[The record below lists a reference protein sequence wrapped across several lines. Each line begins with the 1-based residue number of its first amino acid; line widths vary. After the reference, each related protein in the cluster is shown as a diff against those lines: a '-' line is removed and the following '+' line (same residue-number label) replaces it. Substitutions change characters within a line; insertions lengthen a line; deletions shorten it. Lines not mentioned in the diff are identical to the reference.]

1 MKSPYTFKH
10 IAPSNNS
17 DEHQGAIF
25 LLHGLGSNEEDLL
38 QLVEEFKGQ
47 CHIFSLR
54 GPITHSPG
62 YAFYTFE
69 EEGKPNRE
77 VFDKMITF
85 TQSFI
90 LEAIEEYH
98 LNIKKIFLVG
108 FNQGA
113 AVVETLT
120 LTLGNL
126 ITGTVAL
133 SGFLPDFVMNE
144 YKKAPLDRTKIFISH
159 GEYDYDFPI
168 QWGEK
173 SKNYFDEMGVQVTFK
188 TYPDGHGV
196 TPQNLK
202 DMVAFIAENLAD
214 EETVN

>member
-10 IAPSNNS
+10 ISPSNTSN
-17 DEHQGAIF
+17 ELEGAIF
-25 LLHGLGSNEEDLL
+25 LFHGLGSNEEDLL

-54 GPITHSPG
+54 GPIKHSPG
-62 YAFYTFE
+62 FAFYTFE
-69 EEGKPNRE
+69 EEGKPTRE
-77 VFDKMITF
+77 VFDKVITF
-85 TQSFI
+85 SQSFI
-90 LEAIEEYH
+90 LEAIEEYQ
-98 LNIKKIFLVG
+98 LNIQKIFLIG

-113 AVVETLT
+113 AIVETLT

-126 ITGTVAL
+126 IKGTVAL
-133 SGFLPDFVMNE
+133 SGYLPEFVINE
-144 YKKAPLDRTKIFISH
+144 YKKAPLDKTEIFISH

-168 QWGEK
+168 QWGEN
-173 SKNYFDEMGVQVTFK
+173 SKNYFEEIGVQVTYK

-202 DMVAFIAENLAD
+202 DLVTFIAGNLAD
-214 EETVN
+214 TVN

>member
-10 IAPSNNS
+10 IPPTNTTG
-17 DEHQGAIF
+17 ELQGAIF
-25 LLHGLGSNEEDLL
+25 LFHGLGSNEEDLL

-54 GPITHSPG
+54 GPITHAPG
-62 YAFYTFE
+62 FAFYTFE
-69 EEGKPNRE
+69 EEGKPTRD
-77 VFDKMITF
+77 VFDKVITF
-85 TQSFI
+85 SQSFI
-90 LEAIEEYH
+90 LEAIEEF
-98 LNIKKIFLVG
+98 NVDINRIFLVG

-133 SGFLPDFVMNE
+133 SGYLPEFVMNE
-144 YKKAPLDRTKIFISH
+144 YKKAPVDRTKIFISH

-168 QWGEK
+168 QWGQA
-173 SKNYFDEMGVQVTFK
+173 SKNYFEELEVQVTFK

-196 TPQNLK
+196 TPENLK
-202 DMVAFIAENLAD
+202 DMVAFLAENLVD
-214 EETVN
+214 KVN

>member
-10 IAPSNNS
+10 IAPTNNS
-17 DEHQGAIF
+17 GEHQGAIF
-25 LLHGLGSNEEDLL
+25 LFHGLGSNEEDLL

-62 YAFYTFE
+62 FAFYTFE
-69 EEGKPNRE
+69 EEGKPTRE

-90 LEAIEEYH
+90 LEAIEQFH
-98 LNIKKIFLVG
+98 LDINKIFLVG

-133 SGFLPDFVMNE
+133 SGYLPDFVINE
-144 YKKAPLDRTKIFISH
+144 YKKVPLERTKVFISH

-168 QWGEK
+168 QWGEN
-173 SKNYFDEMGVQVTFK
+173 SKNYFEEIGVQVTYK

-202 DMVAFIAENLAD
+202 DMVEFIAENLVD
-214 EETVN
+214 EVN